1 VLKLR
6 VFTVAVLLPAVAAA
20 AFWLPGPWW
29 SAFLMVAILI
39 GGTEWSRLAGFGR
52 ARAAV
57 FSLLIAA
64 CCATLWWSSLR
75 QQTTWVYAA
84 SIVFW
89 CTAVPYALWRKPA
102 QTALRSTLTGIVVLV
117 PTWLALV
124 ELQVRPA
131 MMFAL
136 LAVVWISD
144 SAAYGAGHAW
154 GRHKLAPTVSPGK
167 TWEGVAGAFAA
178 VAVYAAV
185 FHFWWFPAT
194 DFAFVLLSFFAITT
208 LGILGDLY
216 ESLLKRK
223 AGVKDSGTLLPG
235 HGGMLDRIDALTAAM
250 PLAALLFAQT

>member
-1 VLKLR
+1 MLKLR
-6 VFTVAVLLPAVAAA
+6 VLTVAVLLPAFAAA

-29 SAFLMVAILI
+29 AAFLFVLILF
-39 GGTEWSRLAGFGR
+39 GAAEWARLAGFTL
-52 ARAAV
+52 AWSAV
-57 FSLLIAA
+57 FNGLIAIA
-64 CCATLWWSSLR
+64 CGVLWWAASPVHAC
-75 QQTTWVYAA
+75 WVYAA
-84 SIVFW
+84 SLAFW
-89 CTAVPYALWRKPA
+89 CIAVPGALWRKPA
-102 QTALRSTLTGIVVLV
+102 QNHLRAALTGVLVLV

-124 ELQVRPA
+124 ELQRQPA
-131 MMFAL
+131 MLIAL
-136 LAVVWISD
+136 LAVIWISD

-154 GRHKLAPTVSPGK
+154 GRHKLAPAVSPGK

-194 DFAFVLLSFFAITT
+194 DFAFVLVSFFAITT

-235 HGGMLDRIDALTAAM
+235 HGGVLDRIDALTAAM
-250 PLAALLFAQT
+250 PLAALLFARS